1 MSAVSLLAVV
11 GASVVGSAHC
21 AAMCGGFVA
30 AYAGNG
36 ARSSLERA
44 ASHAAYNTGRLVT
57 YVALGAAAGA
67 LGAQLNLAG
76 TASGIAQVAAIAT
89 GIVLLLSGA
98 AGLWPRQ
105 KLVQLRSRSP
115 RGPSLVARALLH
127 ARDKP
132 VVVRALLL
140 GLFTT
145 LLPCGWLYAFVA
157 VAAGTGGAPSGAL
170 LMAAFW
176 LGTLPALLG
185 VGLSI
190 QTLSARLAHKL
201 PRLRAGFV
209 LLAGALTL
217 TFRFEGAAPLSS
229 GAAKPGPASVAAPL
243 PNAVDCPYHTRP
255 KRPGDPS

>member
-11 GASVVGSAHC
+11 GASIVGSAHC

-30 AYAGNG
+30 AYAGGG
-36 ARSSLERA
+36 ARSTLERA
-44 ASHAAYNTGRLVT
+44 ASHAAYNAGRLVT

-76 TASGIAQVAAIAT
+76 AAAGIAQVAAIAT
-89 GIVLLLSGA
+89 GLVLLLSGA

-105 KLVQLRSRSP
+105 KLVQLRPRARGRTSP
-115 RGPSLVARALLH
+115 IARVLLM
-127 ARDKP
+127 AREKP
-132 VVVRALLL
+132 VVLRALLL

-157 VAAGTGGAPSGAL
+157 FAAGTGGAVSGAL

-176 LGTLPALLG
+176 LGSLPALLG

-190 QTLSARLAHKL
+190 QALGAKLAQRL

-209 LLAGALTL
+209 LLAGVLTL
-217 TFRFEGAAPLSS
+217 SFRFEGAALSS
-229 GAAKPGPASVAAPL
+229 PTTVAPAPASVGAPL
-243 PNAVDCPYHTRP
+243 PKAADCPCHARP
-255 KRPGDPS
+255 KQPRDAS